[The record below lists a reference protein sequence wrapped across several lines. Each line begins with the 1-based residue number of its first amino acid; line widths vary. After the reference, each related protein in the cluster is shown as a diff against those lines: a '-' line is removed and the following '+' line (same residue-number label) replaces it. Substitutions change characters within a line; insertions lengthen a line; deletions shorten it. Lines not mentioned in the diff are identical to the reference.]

1 MDAPT
6 RRHACWILA
15 AALVAGSVH
24 AGAPEDFA
32 AGRAM
37 ARLARHGLR
46 LATTTLQVRGEPPP
60 AAMVTGGVRG

>member
-1 MDAPT
+1 MDAHT

-15 AALVAGSVH
+15 AALVAGGV
-24 AGAPEDFA
+24 PEDFTLDPA
-32 AGRAM
+32 I

-60 AAMVTGGVRG
+60 PAATVTGGVRG